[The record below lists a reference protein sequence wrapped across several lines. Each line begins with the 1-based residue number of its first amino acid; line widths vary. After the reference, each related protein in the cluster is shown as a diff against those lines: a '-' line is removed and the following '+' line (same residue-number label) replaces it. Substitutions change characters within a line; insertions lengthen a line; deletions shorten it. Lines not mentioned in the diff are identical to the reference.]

1 MNRAINRTDS
11 RTDWQRLFEA
21 ALLEPDP
28 IAGFHRFQ
36 DAKDAIMDRIEDGF
50 DTASLSERR
59 LLLSALNTI
68 GELERLSMPD
78 DLRRPSSGRTV
89 GHAA

>member
-1 MNRAINRTDS
+1 MNRSVRTAPVNARS
-11 RTDWQRLFEA
+11 DWQQLFEA

-28 IAGFHRFQ
+28 VASAECFQ
-36 DAKDAIMDRIEDGF
+36 SAKDAIMDRIEDLF
-50 DTASLSERR
+50 DSTSMSERR

-68 GELERLSMPD
+68 HELERLSKPEQGAAISRQ
-78 DLRRPSSGRTV
+78 L